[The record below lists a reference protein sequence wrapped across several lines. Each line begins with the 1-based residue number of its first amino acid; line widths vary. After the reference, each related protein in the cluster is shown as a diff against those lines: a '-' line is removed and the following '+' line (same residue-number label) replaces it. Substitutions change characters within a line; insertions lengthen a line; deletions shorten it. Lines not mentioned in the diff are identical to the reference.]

1 MRNQPNRKTV
11 GAFILAGIV
20 GFVII
25 TSVLLGFGLRR
36 EKNMYV
42 MYFHESINGLAVG
55 APVVFSG
62 VEVGKVAKIEIVP
75 NIDTYKF
82 NIPVYVIFKDI
93 EKTISVLPGR
103 NELSEEKILAEMI
116 ERGLYAR
123 LIKQNLLTGSLMIEL
138 DMRPAKTRIS
148 NIESDYIEIPT
159 ALSSMTEL
167 SANVQDMP
175 LRAVMDNLN
184 HTLTEVREVLTPVA
198 KIGNDLAKKSGVT
211 LNNFNQAVQDVSRA
225 ANSLRNL
232 AEFLEQHPESL
243 IRGR

>member
-1 MRNQPNRKTV
+1 MKNQPNRKTV

-25 TSVLLGFGLRR
+25 TCVLLGVGLRR

-82 NIPVYVIFKDI
+82 NIPVYVKFNDI

-103 NELSEEKILAEMI
+103 NELSEEKLLAEMI

-123 LIKQNLLTGSLMIEL
+123 LIKQNLLTGALMIEL

-148 NIESDYIEIPT
+148 HIESDYIEIPT

-167 SANVQDMP
+167 STNVQDMP
-175 LRAVMDNLN
+175 FRAVMDNLN
-184 HTLTEVREVLTPVA
+184 STLTEVREVLTPAA
-198 KIGNDLAKKSGVT
+198 KIGNDLAKKSAVT